1 MDFMY
6 FFVSPQK
13 QPIID
18 DDDCVFYY
26 IIITL
31 WLIHLLLYNCSTQW
45 LKCQVPTLL
54 EGFFFVSFFCLA
66 VSLTLWTGLD
76 LWFSSH
82 RWTSYQGLNCGY
94 KHTHTNE
101 PCHETRK
108 KLRDIDY
115 KRTLLSS
122 FLTFIF
128 TFNFNKKDKLK

>member
-1 MDFMY
+1 MHFMY

-31 WLIHLLLYNCSTQW
+31 WLIQLLLYNCSTQW

-54 EGFFFVSFFCLA
+54 EGFFLFLFFVWLFPWPSEQASTCDFHHI
-66 VSLTLWTGLD
+66 VGL
-76 LWFSSH
+76 H
-82 RWTSYQGLNCGY
+82 GLNCGY